1 MNYQPPQTAAY
12 DFPVEMIPGESFRI
26 FGADCKEMHMPSK
39 RYQAV
44 ARADTGDILAIHGG
58 RYTLNTHAD
67 LVAKTDAVLQE
78 SGLDLDHIRVKDRV
92 FENGCK
98 FLREITF
105 PNLVVTPQVG
115 DTVEFRISMRNSY
128 DGRWQFGL
136 DAGARRLICLNGMTI
151 AELGSVSSRKRHTTT
166 FNLDAEA
173 RMLGN
178 ALEAFRD
185 SEGVWRTW
193 AERTVTEERVKH
205 LWESTLAR
213 TPTPSNP
220 VATSGKLMD
229 RLINNWNTQS
239 RTMGS
244 TAWTAYNVATAWAT
258 HAETKGLMHDV
269 QMRRDDQVSQ
279 MVSSEA
285 WAELV
290 S

>member
-26 FGADCKEMHMPSK
+26 FGADGKEMHMPSK

-44 ARADTGDILAIHGG
+44 ARADTGDILTIHGG
-58 RYTLNTHAD
+58 RYALNTHAD

-98 FLREITF
+98 LLREITF
-105 PNLVVTPQVG
+105 PNLVVSPQVG

-128 DGRWQFGL
+128 DGSWQFGL

-151 AELGSVSSRKRHTTT
+151 AGLGSVRSRKRHTTT
-166 FNLDAEA
+166 FNLDGEA

-229 RLINNWNTQS
+229 QLITNWNKQS

-258 HAETKGLMHDV
+258 HGDTKGRAHDV
-269 QMRRDDQVSQ
+269 QMRRDEQVSD
-279 MVSSEA
+279 MVKSDA
-285 WAELV
+285 WAELI